1 MELVFVLLAV
11 VMLVVLPVAFLL
23 FVAGGLVYA
32 IGRAIRGGKREDMVP
47 SPTGMR
53 ASRNHPVEP
62 VAVRVTSPNRN
73 RGA

>member
-11 VMLVVLPVAFLL
+11 VILVVLPVAFLL
-23 FVAGGLVYA
+23 LVAGGLVYA
-32 IGRAIRGGKREDMVP
+32 IGRAIRGGKSEDMAP

-53 ASRNHPVEP
+53 TDQIRATEP

-73 RGA
+73 RDA